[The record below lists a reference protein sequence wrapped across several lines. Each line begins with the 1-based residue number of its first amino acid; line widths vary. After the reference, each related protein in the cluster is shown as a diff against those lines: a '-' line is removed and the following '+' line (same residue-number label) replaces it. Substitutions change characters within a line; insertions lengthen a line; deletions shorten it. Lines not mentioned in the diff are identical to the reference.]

1 MILLSAL
8 DYSSVLIFALTGA
21 LVASRAQLD
30 LAGFGFVACLTA
42 LGGGTIGDV
51 LLYRN
56 LERAFRISR

>member
-1 MILLSAL
+1 
-8 DYSSVLIFALTGA
+8 
-21 LVASRAQLD
+21 VASRAQLD